1 MNIKNDRRV
10 LRTRSFLF
18 EALLELLKE
27 RPFKNISVKDL
38 TDRANIARP
47 TFYRNY
53 DTIYAILLEELDF
66 RAQGYMIEISKIIH
80 LSKSINYIAQI
91 LFNRWNDNGELF
103 KAMYRAEMDNF
114 ILDRF
119 INYSEEMIL
128 LINKGYGSDIY
139 APRLFYFAGG
149 AHNLFKNWL
158 LNGKKQSIKEM
169 SDILS
174 QDLFSLVKNPNIIL
188 EPQYELN
195 KTIPNSTC

>member
-18 EALLELLKE
+18 EALVELLKE
-27 RPFKNISVKDL
+27 RPVKDISVKDL

-66 RAQGYMIEISKIIH
+66 RAQGYMIEISKIINP
-80 LSKSINYIAQI
+80 SRSINYIAQI
-91 LFNRWNDNGELF
+91 LFNRWNDNSELF

-119 INYSEEMIL
+119 INYSEELIL
-128 LINKGYGSDIY
+128 LINKGYAGDIY
-139 APRLFYFAGG
+139 RPRLFYFAGG

-158 LNGKKQSIKEM
+158 LNGKKQPIKEM
-169 SDILS
+169 SDILAR
-174 QDLFSLVKNPNIIL
+174 DLFPLVKNPNIIL
-188 EPQYELN
+188 ESKCELN
-195 KTIPNSTC
+195 KPTLNSTY